1 MEIEFNITKQNFFLS
16 FCPSPFKT
24 FKQLY
29 ALEISANI
37 NKENQKDSCSGNH
50 HRSQKKSLV
59 INSTNAVIM
68 KQVMKT
74 LHICSVK
81 YLVEN
86 EIIC

>member
-1 MEIEFNITKQNFFLS
+1 MTHAQGIT
-16 FCPSPFKT
+16 T
-24 FKQLY
+24 E
-29 ALEISANI
+29 A
-37 NKENQKDSCSGNH
+37 
-50 HRSQKKSLV
+50 KKSLV